1 MIRRYVASSEIFE
14 QQKEKPAEVED
25 KTPTPAEVKEK
36 PAEVKDKTAE
46 VNEKPAEV
54 NEKAPA
60 KKKRKKN

>member
-14 QQKEKPAEVED
+14 QQKEKPV
-25 KTPTPAEVKEK
+25 EVKEK
-36 PAEVKDKTAE
+36 TTAPAE

-54 NEKAPA
+54 KEKAPA